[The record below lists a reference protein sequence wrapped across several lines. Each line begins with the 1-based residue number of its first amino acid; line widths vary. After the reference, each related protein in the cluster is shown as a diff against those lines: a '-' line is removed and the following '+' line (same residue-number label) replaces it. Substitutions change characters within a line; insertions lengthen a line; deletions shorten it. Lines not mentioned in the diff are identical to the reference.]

1 MKPVR
6 PELIALALCAV
17 AVGLEGIAA
26 GRRVRRRLAALR
38 CPPWAP
44 GLGLWMAI
52 GAGYYVVCFMVL
64 RSVLPL
70 PSSGSRTAALTLM
83 LSVMLINA
91 CWNWLFFRSRDLWLS
106 FVVGAAVLDWG
117 TYANRSREIQPI
129 VIIREALTAAETL
142 IRRTTATGMA

>member
-1 MKPVR
+1 
-6 PELIALALCAV
+6 
-17 AVGLEGIAA
+17 
-26 GRRVRRRLAALR
+26 
-38 CPPWAP
+38 
-44 GLGLWMAI
+44 MAI